1 MFLVSVQLLKNEVA
15 SRLGSKLLN
24 QLRLDVI
31 QAGCFAVLQYSD
43 ADVEFLCNKCSR
55 ESRVVRVPMPVE
67 AYFRLS
73 VRCSSVK

>member
-1 MFLVSVQLLKNEVA
+1 MLD
-15 SRLGSKLLN
+15 

-43 ADVEFLCNKCSR
+43 ADVEFRCSKYSSESRIVR
-55 ESRVVRVPMPVE
+55 ESLSIE

-73 VRCSSVK
+73 VRYSSVK